1 MAFPVL
7 LIRKCR
13 SKSVPFSIQGPTVTR
28 LNDTTAAS
36 CAAVSLTQA
45 SSVRH

>member
-28 LNDTTAAS
+28 LNARRRPRAR
-36 CAAVSLTQA
+36 AVSLTQA